1 MEQNKTA
8 EQIAVDSYIEKYRA
22 MREQRKDEPKS
33 ADEIRQEAMM
43 DEIIRRTP
51 IVFKEV
57 PEDEV
62 EKKLAEIDKKWEAL
76 EKKKEAVVRKKA
88 RRKGFV
94 SAVKSII
101 CTPLSIAFHA
111 ISFVSK
117 GIGYISSFGLLI
129 GFYYLYQSFSAL
141 FKGVAFAEIETF
153 GKAVPF
159 LVFPFIAYGVSVVT
173 EKVWLYLEAQSA

>member
-1 MEQNKTA
+1 MKQNKSTDEIIDPPFVA
-8 EQIAVDSYIEKYRA
+8 KYRA

-33 ADEIRQEAMM
+33 ADEIRQEALM
-43 DEIIRRTP
+43 DELIRKTP
-51 IVFKEV
+51 IVFRTYSEAESKKRIERI
-57 PEDEV
+57 
-62 EKKLAEIDKKWEAL
+62 EKKL
-76 EKKKEAVVRKKA
+76 EAVEKKKA

-129 GFYYLYQSFSAL
+129 GFYYLYQAFSAL
-141 FKGVAFAEIETF
+141 FNGVAFAEIETF

-159 LVFPFIAYGVSVVT
+159 LIFPFIAYGISVVT
-173 EKVWLYLEAQSA
+173 EKIWLYLESQSG

>member
-1 MEQNKTA
+1 MKQNKSA
-8 EQIAVDSYIEKYRA
+8 DEIVVNSYAEKYRA
-22 MREQRKDEPKS
+22 MREKRKDEPKS

-43 DEIIRRTP
+43 DEIIRESTIVIRP
-51 IVFKEV
+51 ISEAESKKRLERI
-57 PEDEV
+57 
-62 EKKLAEIDKKWEAL
+62 EKKLEAD
-76 EKKKEAVVRKKA
+76 EKKKA

-117 GIGYISSFGLLI
+117 GIGYISSFGLII

-159 LVFPFIAYGVSVVT
+159 LAFPFIAYGVSVVT
-173 EKVWLYLEAQSA
+173 GKVWLYLESQSA